1 MSEEREQDIHSDEST
16 ELESDDTA
24 ASKPRISRRKR
35 WISVAVGLVGALA
48 IVAVVMNGG
57 AKDANGAEKETE
69 TEEETAVPVE
79 VVEAVEGTVAAYISA
94 TANLVAE
101 NDVAVLSEVEGRVTS
116 LLVDEGDRVNR
127 GQVLARLDPSDE
139 EIALK
144 KAQLRHANAE
154 LAYERGEDL
163 MAKELISREESDR
176 LTVDYQIARQELAEA
191 EWALAQTVIK
201 APFAG
206 QVTVRST
213 QLGQHVRP
221 GDSLFQITDFDPL
234 IARIYLSESD
244 IVGLRPGT
252 EARIH
257 LNADPNVR
265 LRGRIR
271 QISPVVDT
279 ATGTVK
285 VTVEAIEPP
294 AVVRSGSFVAIHV
307 VRETR
312 DGALLVPREAVLREL
327 QSSHVFVNADGTAA
341 KRAVELGLEEAGRV
355 ELLSGVEAGERV
367 IVAGQGGLRDGA
379 KVRVLGEEPEPAAED
394 VDSDVTVQ
402 ADAG

>member
-1 MSEEREQDIHSDEST
+1 MSDQREHETSREE
-16 ELESDDTA
+16 A
-24 ASKPRISRRKR
+24 AEARSAETTDAAPRKQRRKR
-35 WISVAVGLVGALA
+35 WISAGVGLVGAA
-48 IVAVVMNGG
+48 VIAVVVMNGG
-57 AKDANGAEKETE
+57 AKDANGAEKEDEAE
-69 TEEETAVPVE
+69 TETAVPVE
-79 VVEAVEGTVAAYISA
+79 VTEAVAGTVAAYISA

-116 LLVDEGDRVNR
+116 LLVDEGDHVSR

-144 KAQLRHANAE
+144 KAQLRHANAK
-154 LAYERGEDL
+154 LVYERGQDL
-163 MAKELISREESDR
+163 IAKELISREESDR
-176 LTVDYQIARQELAEA
+176 LTVDFQIASQELAEA

-206 QVTVRST
+206 QVTVRQT

-221 GDSLFQITDFDPL
+221 GDTLFQITDFDPL
-234 IARIYLSESD
+234 IARIYLSEGD

-252 EARIH
+252 EARIS
-257 LNADPNVR
+257 LNADPGVS

-285 VTVEAIEPP
+285 VTVEAIAPP
-294 AVVRSGSFVAIHV
+294 PEVRSGSFVAIHV

-312 DGALLVPREAVLREL
+312 EGALLVPRQAVLREL
-327 QSSHVFVNADGTAA
+327 QASHVFVNDDGQAV
-341 KRAVELGLEEAGRV
+341 KRTVELGLEEAGRV
-355 ELLSGVEAGERV
+355 EVLTGIAAGERV

-379 KVRVLGEEPEPAAED
+379 KVRVLGEEPEPAAD
-394 VDSDVTVQ
+394 AAA
-402 ADAG
+402 ADAASEADAL